1 MNEAVVNNM
10 SIINGLN
17 KVDGFDPSAFL
28 RRLTGENGE
37 EQFYLDVKYRKLWF
51 RLMHSEGKI
60 TKRIIKPEN
69 EFAIIESRVY
79 LNRNDAEDAYISC
92 AFAQRWRKEDDAYGL
107 KYVETAETA
116 AVGRALADAGFG
128 IQFSEPGEEQ
138 DRSLVDA
145 PVTIP
150 DSGLSEEM
158 VQDESE
164 EEIPDEVPQSTEKQR
179 KALSSPEQKK
189 AEWDVSMPVE
199 ELMQKMSLEDAK
211 NYLIPIGAYKGK
223 TLGELCI
230 EKPGAVSWYVESYH
244 EKNNVLRAGAKVHFA
259 FLMSAKR
266 TIHIYI
272 GGLSAANL

>member
-51 RLMHSEGKI
+51 RLMHPEGKI
-60 TKRIIKPEN
+60 TKRIIKLEN

-150 DSGLSEEM
+150 DSGTEESG
-158 VQDESE
+158 VGRIYACRGTD
-164 EEIPDEVPQSTEKQR
+164 
-179 KALSSPEQKK
+179 
-189 AEWDVSMPVE
+189 AEN
-199 ELMQKMSLEDAK
+199 EL
-211 NYLIPIGAYKGK
+211 
-223 TLGELCI
+223 
-230 EKPGAVSWYVESYH
+230 
-244 EKNNVLRAGAKVHFA
+244 
-259 FLMSAKR
+259 
-266 TIHIYI
+266 
-272 GGLSAANL
+272 GGC

>member
-51 RLMHSEGKI
+51 RLMHPEGKI
-60 TKRIIKPEN
+60 IKLEN

-150 DSGLSEEM
+150 DNGLSEEM
-158 VQDESE
+158 VQNR
-164 EEIPDEVPQSTEKQR
+164 R
-179 KALSSPEQKK
+179 KKYRMKCRSQP
-189 AEWDVSMPVE
+189 
-199 ELMQKMSLEDAK
+199 
-211 NYLIPIGAYKGK
+211 KGK
-223 TLGELCI
+223 RKHRNRRKRSGMHLC
-230 EKPGAVSWYVESYH
+230 
-244 EKNNVLRAGAKVHFA
+244 L
-259 FLMSAKR
+259 
-266 TIHIYI
+266 
-272 GGLSAANL
+272 

>member
-1 MNEAVVNNM
+1 MNEAVVNSM

-51 RLMHSEGKI
+51 RLMHPEGKI
-60 TKRIIKPEN
+60 TKRIIKLEN

-79 LNRNDAEDAYISC
+79 LNRNDTEDAYISC

-158 VQDESE
+158 GQDEPE
-164 EEIPDEVPQSTEKQR
+164 EELPDEMLQSTEKQR

-189 AEWDVSMPVE
+189 TEWDASMPLE

-211 NYLIPIGAYKGK
+211 NYLIPSGAYKGK
-223 TLGELCI
+223 TLGELCV
-230 EKPGAVSWYVESYH
+230 EKPGAINWYVESYH
-244 EKNNVLRAGAKVHFA
+244 GKNNVLRAGAKLLLA
-259 FLMSAKR
+259 SAEK
-266 TIHIYI
+266 
-272 GGLSAANL
+272 

>member
-1 MNEAVVNNM
+1 M
-10 SIINGLN
+10 S
-17 KVDGFDPSAFL
+17 S
-28 RRLTGENGE
+28 
-37 EQFYLDVKYRKLWF
+37 
-51 RLMHSEGKI
+51 
-60 TKRIIKPEN
+60 
-69 EFAIIESRVY
+69 AIIESRVY

-158 VQDESE
+158 GQDESE
-164 EEIPDEVPQSTEKQR
+164 EELPDEMPQSTEKQR

-189 AEWDVSMPVE
+189 TEWDASMPVE

-223 TLGELCI
+223 TLGELCV
-230 EKPGAVSWYVESYH
+230 EKPGANQLVRR
-244 EKNNVLRAGAKVHFA
+244 VLSRK
-259 FLMSAKR
+259 K
-266 TIHIYI
+266 
-272 GGLSAANL
+272 

>member
-1 MNEAVVNNM
+1 MNEAVVNSM

-51 RLMHSEGKI
+51 RLMHPEGKI
-60 TKRIIKPEN
+60 TKRIIKLEN
-69 EFAIIESRVY
+69 V
-79 LNRNDAEDAYISC
+79 
-92 AFAQRWRKEDDAYGL
+92 YGL

-145 PVTIP
+145 PVTLP

-158 VQDESE
+158 GQDESE
-164 EEIPDEVPQSTEKQR
+164 KEIPDEVPQSTERQK
-179 KALSSPEQKK
+179 KTSEQKK
-189 AEWDVSMPVE
+189 AEWDASMPVE

-223 TLGELCI
+223 TLGELCV
-230 EKPGAVSWYVESYH
+230 EKPGAINWYIESYH
-244 EKNNVLRAGAKVHFA
+244 GKNNALRAGAK
-259 FLMSAKR
+259 L
-266 TIHIYI
+266 
-272 GGLSAANL
+272 LLAAAEK